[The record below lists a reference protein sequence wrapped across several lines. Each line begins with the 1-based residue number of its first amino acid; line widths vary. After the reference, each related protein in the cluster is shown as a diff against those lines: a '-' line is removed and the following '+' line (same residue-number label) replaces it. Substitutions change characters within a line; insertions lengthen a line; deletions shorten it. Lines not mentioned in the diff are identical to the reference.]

1 MFQTLLFQPCKTNKA
16 INTMNKKEAYEAP
29 RLTVVKIQVEQGFQA
44 SGAYNMRLRNDESSD
59 TESFGF
65 RSGWSDESDDE
76 SNSFWD

>member
-1 MFQTLLFQPCKTNKA
+1 
-16 INTMNKKEAYEAP
+16 MNKKEAYEAP

-44 SGAYNMRLRNDESSD
+44 SGAYNMRLRNDESGD

-65 RSGWSDESDDE
+65 RSGWSDGSDGE

>member
-1 MFQTLLFQPCKTNKA
+1 
-16 INTMNKKEAYEAP
+16 MNKKEKYVSP
-29 RLTVVKIQVEQGFQA
+29 QFTVVKIQVEQGFQA
-44 SGAYNMRLRNDESSD
+44 SGGAYNMRLRNSESSS